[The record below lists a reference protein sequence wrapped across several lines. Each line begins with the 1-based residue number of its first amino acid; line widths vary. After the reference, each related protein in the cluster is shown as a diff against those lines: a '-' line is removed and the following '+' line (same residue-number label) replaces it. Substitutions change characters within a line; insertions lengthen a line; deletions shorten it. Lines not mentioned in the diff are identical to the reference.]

1 MKIVLLLIDIE
12 SEKDYSV
19 NDSMLGERVY
29 LHDLV
34 SNNPTR

>member
-19 NDSMLGERVY
+19 NDSMLGERVC